1 VIGAPRQRNFRKKS
15 STNCQGFTSKFALS
29 LQRDQNKGFFEK
41 LTLKIVDN
49 IQLRINDV
57 SVTILNRINFGKK
70 ISLQAKMEQ
79 LQVVTTDD
87 YWNPKFIDRQSN
99 NSEIVL
105 FKLIALRKL
114 LNLGQLGR
122 Q

>member
-1 VIGAPRQRNFRKKS
+1 M
-15 STNCQGFTSKFALS
+15 
-29 LQRDQNKGFFEK
+29 
-41 LTLKIVDN
+41 KIVDN
-49 IQLRINDV
+49 IQMRINDV
-57 SVTILNRINFGKK
+57 SVTIINQINLGKK

-105 FKLIALRKL
+105 FKLIALE
-114 LNLGQLGR
+114 NF
-122 Q
+122 